1 MNYPEMTI
9 REFTSRLGS
18 GDAVPGGG
26 GVSAL
31 CGCLGISLGKMV
43 THLTIGRKRYAAVQE
58 EMERAAAQ
66 AGALQ
71 QELLELIDLDA
82 QMFLPLSK
90 AYSMPQNTAE
100 EKDARDQVM
109 KTALKDACQVP
120 LQIME
125 KTCQALDLIRI
136 CADLGSKGAV
146 SDAGDAAA
154 LCRAALEGAAL
165 NVFINTKSMKD
176 RDLADEY
183 NARADR
189 MLKEYV
195 PAAEA
200 IYAQVLKQLRN

>member
-1 MNYPEMTI
+1 
-9 REFTSRLGS
+9 
-18 GDAVPGGG
+18 
-26 GVSAL
+26 
-31 CGCLGISLGKMV
+31 
-43 THLTIGRKRYAAVQE
+43 
-58 EMERAAAQ
+58 
-66 AGALQ
+66 
-71 QELLELIDLDA
+71 
-82 QMFLPLSK
+82 
-90 AYSMPQNTAE
+90 
-100 EKDARDQVM
+100 M